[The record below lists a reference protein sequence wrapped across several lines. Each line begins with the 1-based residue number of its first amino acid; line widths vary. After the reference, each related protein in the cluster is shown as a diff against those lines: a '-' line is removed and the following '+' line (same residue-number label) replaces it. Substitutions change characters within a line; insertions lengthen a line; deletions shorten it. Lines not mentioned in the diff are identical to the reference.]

1 MRLTKPLFITFEG
14 GEGAGKSTQLK
25 RLAASLR
32 AQNHACI
39 TTREPGGAPG
49 AETLRTLLLSPE
61 HDWAP
66 EAETLLH
73 FAARAEH
80 IAKTISPALAAGR
93 HVLCDRFYDSTRAYQ
108 GFGQGAEM
116 ATIDALVGML
126 PLKPDLTLILD
137 VSPDIARARLI
148 QRDIAADRY
157 ERMGEAF
164 HANVA
169 AGFRQIA
176 AAEPGRCVL
185 IDANP
190 DAATVASAILSV
202 VATRLS

>member
-1 MRLTKPLFITFEG
+1 VTKPLFITFEG

-32 AQNHACI
+32 TQNHACI

-61 HDWAP
+61 QDWAP

-80 IAKTISPALAAGR
+80 IAKTITPALAAGS

-108 GFGQGAEM
+108 GFGQHADTAMIESL
-116 ATIDALVGML
+116 ISML

-137 VSPDIARARLI
+137 VAPDTARKRLI
-148 QRDIAADRY
+148 ARDIAADRY
-157 ERMGEAF
+157 ELMSTAF
-164 HANVA
+164 HGRVA

-176 AAEPGRCVL
+176 AAEPNRCVL

-190 DAATVASAILSV
+190 DADTVASAILSV
-202 VATRLS
+202 VTTRLS

>member
-1 MRLTKPLFITFEG
+1 MTAAKPLFITFEG

-25 RLAASLR
+25 RLAVSLR

-80 IAKTISPALAAGR
+80 IAKTISPALAAGH
-93 HVLCDRFYDSTRAYQ
+93 HVLCDRFVDSTRAYQ
-108 GFGQGAEM
+108 GFGQGADM

-126 PLKPDLTLILD
+126 PVKPDLTLILD
-137 VSPDIARARLI
+137 VTPDTARKRLIAR
-148 QRDIAADRY
+148 DSAADRY
-157 ERMGEAF
+157 ERMGEGF
-164 HANVA
+164 HARVA
-169 AGFRQIA
+169 AGFRDIA
-176 AAEPGRCVL
+176 ASEPDRCVL
-185 IDANP
+185 IDANS
-190 DAATVASAILSV
+190 DADTVASAILSV
-202 VATRLS
+202 VTTRLS